1 MTDGRSTGD
10 AVAIVCGGG
19 QFPAAIVG
27 VLQRQA
33 RPFFLFLLRGFADPA
48 LARHPHQ
55 WIGLGS
61 LGAFL
66 KRAKREHC
74 REVVIIGNVVRP
86 RLSQLRLDLGGLL
99 ALPGFIRHYFGGDN
113 RVLSGLASLLTSN
126 GFELRGAHEI
136 APELVMPEGAAGSL
150 KPTAADREDIEFAF
164 AMLRALSPFD
174 VGQAAVVAGHRILA
188 IEAVEGTRGMLNRLA
203 ELRRSGHLDAGTRT
217 GILVKAPKL
226 GQERRIDLP
235 AIGIETLEE
244 AEAAGLRGIAVEAG
258 GTLVDDLARFP
269 ERADRAGL
277 FVVAVQPPGAA
288 S

>member
-1 MTDGRSTGD
+1 MADGRAPGGT
-10 AVAIVCGGG
+10 VAIVCGGG
-19 QFPAAIVG
+19 RFPAALVG
-27 VLQRQA
+27 SLQRQG
-33 RPFFLFLLRGFADPA
+33 RPFFLFLLRGFADPS

-66 KRAKREHC
+66 KRAKSEHC

-86 RLSQLRLDLGGLL
+86 RISQLRLDLGGLL

-113 RVLSGLASLLTSN
+113 RVLTGLANLLTVE
-126 GFELRGAHEI
+126 GFTLRGAHEI
-136 APELVMPEGAAGSL
+136 APELVMPEGSAGSL
-150 KPTAADREDIEFAF
+150 QPNISDRKDIEFAF

-174 VGQAAVVAGHRILA
+174 VGQAAVVADQRVIA
-188 IEAVEGTRGMLNRLA
+188 IEAVEGTRAMLARIA
-203 ELRRSGHLDAGTRT
+203 ELRRSGRLDARART
-217 GILVKAPKL
+217 GILVKSPKL
-226 GQERRIDLP
+226 GQERRLDMP

-244 AEAAGLRGIAVEAG
+244 AETAGLRGIAVEAG
-258 GTLVDDLARFP
+258 GTLVDDLAAFP

-277 FVVAVQPPGAA
+277 FVVAVAPAGGV